1 MAYAILRNS
10 GDQSI
15 ANNTLTAVTWN
26 TEDADFGDIHTGSD
40 AIVTLGPGLW
50 LMIAIISWAANGTGY
65 REVRITENGTTDIV
79 FMDETGLAAT
89 FAQRMA
95 LPILWVVPPGGAT
108 YQVRVQQTSGG
119 ALSVLGV
126 RSSYFMVAQLA

>member
-10 GDQSI
+10 IDEPI
-15 ANNTLTAVTWN
+15 ANNTLTPVTWN
-26 TEDADFGDIHTGSD
+26 IEDADFGGIHADSEAT
-40 AIVTLGPGLW
+40 ITLGAGLY
-50 LMIAIISWAANGTGY
+50 LLIAIISWSANGTGY
-65 REVRITENGTTDIV
+65 REVRITENASTDIA
-79 FMDETGLAAT
+79 FMDETGVTAA

-108 YQVRVQQTSGG
+108 YQVRVQQTSGRT
-119 ALSVLGV
+119 LSVLGV